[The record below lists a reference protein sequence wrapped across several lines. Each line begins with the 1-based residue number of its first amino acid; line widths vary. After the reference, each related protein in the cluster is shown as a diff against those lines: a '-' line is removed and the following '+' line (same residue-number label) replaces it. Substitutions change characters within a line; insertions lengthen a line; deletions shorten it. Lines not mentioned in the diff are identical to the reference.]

1 MDLDEAQSVK
11 DEDAKDLA
19 SEINGIFM
27 KTSSKTGKGI
37 EQLFQ
42 EICKKILES
51 YKDLK
56 EENPNDSKD
65 SKGFM
70 INPLGSP
77 SEIVFT
83 PKLKK

>member
-1 MDLDEAQSVK
+1 MDLVEQQSVK

-19 SEINGIFM
+19 RQINGIFM
-27 KTSSKTGKGI
+27 KTSSITRKGI

-42 EICKKILES
+42 EICKKALES

-65 SKGFM
+65 SKGCA
-70 INPLGSP
+70 
-77 SEIVFT
+77 
-83 PKLKK
+83 KKCCSCIS